1 MDERATTFGKFVRQK
16 RESIRLPLRKTAAEA
31 GIDPGNLSRYERD
44 ALPAPQDQSVLSR
57 LAAALRLEKGSE
69 EYRAFLDLAA
79 LSAGRIPPDLAADP
93 DLVARLPILFR
104 VARKG
109 KITRETLLAL
119 AKKIRGA

>member
-1 MDERATTFGKFVRQK
+1 MEARATTFGEFVRGK
-16 RESIRLPLRKTAAEA
+16 RENIRLPLRKAAAEA
-31 GIDPGNLSRYERD
+31 GIDPGNLSRYERG